1 MKIRFALWLLS
12 TIGSLIAS
20 KARAEVKTA
29 DGFDKA
35 AVAAADRA
43 DKARTEAAR
52 LAHIAGKCSG
62 FCDHAKEV

>member
-20 KARAEVKTA
+20 KAKAAVKTA
-29 DGFDKA
+29 EQFDKA
-35 AVAAADRA
+35 SLAAADRA
-43 DKARTEAAR
+43 DRERTEAAR